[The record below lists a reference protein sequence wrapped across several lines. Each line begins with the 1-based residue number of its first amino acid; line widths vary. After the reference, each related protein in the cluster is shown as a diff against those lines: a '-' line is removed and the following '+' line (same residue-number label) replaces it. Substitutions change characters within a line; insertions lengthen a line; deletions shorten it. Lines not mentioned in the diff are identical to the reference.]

1 MKKLVSTLFTVLFI
15 ATLQSCASASFQI
28 PNNRFQSPE
37 TSGGFG
43 NGLLAVGHG
52 SKTTVILADGAK
64 STDEA
69 ILAAAKVKTSEG
81 IFMQTALG
89 LHRRFDFL
97 FYNGAGGLKF
107 QALGSPATEAKAG
120 NTSLAFGL
128 AGDRGANE
136 NSTYGVKT
144 RAEYTGIDSMIL
156 FGHRVQ
162 DNQLLYGNLTY
173 SNFTANGS
181 IVKESNSEA
190 GAVISTT
197 LKVPKRTARETSLLL
212 GWQGYSNQAY
222 LMFETGYTFAGLE
235 GKNSVRRLALGGT
248 LGVRW

>member
-1 MKKLVSTLFTVLFI
+1 MKKLVSTLFVVLLMSTV
-15 ATLQSCASASFQI
+15 QSCASASFQI

-37 TSGGFG
+37 TSGGLG

-69 ILAAAKVKTSEG
+69 TLAAAKVKTGEG
-81 IFMQTALG
+81 IFMQAALG
-89 LHRRFDFL
+89 LHRKFDFL

-107 QALGSPATEAKAG
+107 QAIGSPATEAKAG
-120 NTSLAFGL
+120 NTSLSFGL

-144 RAEYTGIDSMIL
+144 RAEYTGVDSMIL
-156 FGHRVQ
+156 WGHRVQ

-181 IVKESNSEA
+181 VTRD
-190 GAVISTT
+190 STSATGTMTSST
-197 LKVPKRTARETSLLL
+197 LKAPKRTARETSLLL

-248 LGVRW
+248 LGLRW